1 MHLMVQGI
9 EAKTM
14 SIITAITDIFSYEFL
29 FIPLIVGLLV
39 SLCAALLG
47 SVLVL
52 KRFSMIGDGLSHVG
66 YGALCIAAAA
76 GIAPLKIAIP
86 VVIVAAFFLL
96 RISRNSRING
106 DSAIALISCTA
117 MAVGVLTIKLAGNV
131 NIDVAGYMFGSM
143 MSISKSDV
151 PLSVAISVTV
161 ILMYLLMYN
170 GIFSITFDE
179 SFAKAT
185 GTKVSFYNTV
195 VSILTAVTI
204 VVGMRLMGAIL
215 ISSLLI
221 FPSLT
226 SMRFFRS
233 FRGVVMCSA
242 VVSTLSFIVGFVGA
256 YIFDTPTGA
265 SVVAVNAV
273 MFIIFSIAG
282 KIKQKT
288 SRKNCC

>member
-1 MHLMVQGI
+1 
-9 EAKTM
+9 M
-14 SIITAITDIFSYEFL
+14 SFFTTISEIFSYSFL
-29 FIPLIVGLLV
+29 RTPLIVGILV

-66 YGALCIAAAA
+66 YGALCVAAAA

-86 VVIVAAFFLL
+86 VVIIAAFFLL

-106 DSAIALISCTA
+106 DSAIALISGTA
-117 MAVGVLTIKLAGNV
+117 IAVGVLTVKLAGNV
-131 NIDVAGYMFGSM
+131 NIDVGSYMFGS
-143 MSISKSDV
+143 IVAVNQSDV
-151 PLSVAISVTV
+151 IISVV
-161 ILMYLLMYN
+161 LSAVVLLLYIIMYN
-170 GIFSITFDE
+170 GIFSVTFDE

-195 VSILTAVTI
+195 VAILTAVTI

-226 SMRFFRS
+226 AMRFFRS
-233 FRGVVMCSA
+233 FRGVVICSA
-242 VVSTLSFIVGFVGA
+242 AVSALGFFLGFVAA
-256 YIFDTPTGA
+256 YRFDLPTGA
-265 SVVAVNAV
+265 SVVAVNAIF
-273 MFIIFSIAG
+273 FILFSIAG
-282 KIKQKT
+282 KIKQRIK
-288 SRKNCC
+288 KNNCC

>member
-1 MHLMVQGI
+1 
-9 EAKTM
+9 M
-14 SIITAITDIFSYEFL
+14 SFFTAITEIFSYSFL
-29 FIPLIVGLLV
+29 RTPLLVGILV

-66 YGALCIAAAA
+66 YGALCVAAAA

-106 DSAIALISCTA
+106 DSAIALISGTA
-117 MAVGVLTIKLAGNV
+117 IAIGVLTVKLAGNV
-131 NIDVAGYMFGSM
+131 NIDVGSYMFGS
-143 MSISKSDV
+143 IVAVNKSDV
-151 PLSVAISVTV
+151 IISIVLSAVVLLLYV
-161 ILMYLLMYN
+161 IMHN
-170 GIFSITFDE
+170 GIFSVTFDE

-195 VSILTAVTI
+195 VAILTAVTI

-226 SMRFFRS
+226 AMRFFRS
-233 FRGVVMCSA
+233 FRGVVICSA
-242 VVSTLSFIVGFVGA
+242 AVSALGFFLGFVAA
-256 YIFDTPTGA
+256 YRFDLPTGA
-265 SVVAVNAV
+265 SVVAVNAIFFV
-273 MFIIFSIAG
+273 LFSIAG
-282 KIKQKT
+282 KIKQRISK
-288 SRKNCC
+288 KNCC

>member
-1 MHLMVQGI
+1 
-9 EAKTM
+9 M
-14 SIITAITDIFSYEFL
+14 SLITAITEIFSYPFL
-29 FIPLIVGLLV
+29 RTPLLVGILV

-66 YGALCIAAAA
+66 YGALCVAAAA

-86 VVIVAAFFLL
+86 VVIVAAYFLL

-106 DSAIALISCTA
+106 DSAIALISGTA
-117 MAVGVLTIKLAGNV
+117 IAVGVLTVKLAGNV
-131 NIDVAGYMFGSM
+131 NIDVGSYMFGSIVAVN
-143 MSISKSDV
+143 SSDV
-151 PLSVAISVTV
+151 TVSIILSAVV
-161 ILMYLLMYN
+161 ILMYALMYKTV
-170 GIFSITFDE
+170 FSVTFDE

-195 VSILTAVTI
+195 IALLTAVTI

-233 FRGVVMCSA
+233 FRGVVLCSA
-242 VVSTLSFIVGFVGA
+242 VVSTLSFFLGFVAA
-256 YIFDTPTGA
+256 YRFDLPTGA
-265 SVVAVNAV
+265 SVVAVNAI
-273 MFIIFSIAG
+273 MFVLFSIAG
-282 KIKQKT
+282 KIKQRLSK
-288 SRKNCC
+288 KNCC

>member
-1 MHLMVQGI
+1 
-9 EAKTM
+9 M
-14 SIITAITDIFSYEFL
+14 SFINAITEIFSYSVL
-29 FIPLIVGLLV
+29 RTPLIVGILV

-52 KRFSMIGDGLSHVG
+52 KWFSMIGDGLSHVG
-66 YGALCIAAAA
+66 YGALCVAAAA
-76 GIAPLKIAIP
+76 GIAPLRIAIP
-86 VVIVAAFFLL
+86 IVIVAAFLLL

-106 DSAIALISCTA
+106 DSAIALISGTA
-117 MAVGVLTIKLAGNV
+117 IAVGVLTVKLTGNV
-131 NIDVAGYMFGSM
+131 NIDVGSYMFGSIVA
-143 MSISKSDV
+143 ISKSDV
-151 PLSVAISVTV
+151 LISIVLSAVV

-170 GIFSITFDE
+170 GIFSVTFDE

-185 GTKVSFYNTV
+185 GTKVTFYNTV
-195 VSILTAVTI
+195 VAILTAVTI
-204 VVGMRLMGAIL
+204 VIGMRLMGAIL

-242 VVSTLSFIVGFVGA
+242 VVSVLSFFIGFVAA

-265 SVVAVNAV
+265 SVVAINAI
-273 MFIIFSIAG
+273 MFVLFCIAG
-282 KIKQKT
+282 RIKPKITKKQ
-288 SRKNCC
+288 CC

>member
-1 MHLMVQGI
+1 MPFFNTLSEILSYSFLRMPLLVGI
-9 EAKTM
+9 
-14 SIITAITDIFSYEFL
+14 
-29 FIPLIVGLLV
+29 LV

-66 YGALCIAAAA
+66 YGALCVAAAA

-86 VVIVAAFFLL
+86 VVIVAAFLL
-96 RISRNSRING
+96 LQISRNSRING
-106 DSAIALISCTA
+106 DSAIALISGA
-117 MAVGVLTIKLAGNV
+117 AIAVGVLTVKLAGNV
-131 NIDVAGYMFGSM
+131 NIDVGSYMFGS
-143 MSISKSDV
+143 IVAIDKSDV
-151 PLSVAISVTV
+151 VISIVLSAIV
-161 ILMYLLMYN
+161 LLLYIIMYN

-195 VSILTAVTI
+195 VAILTAVTI

-233 FRGVVMCSA
+233 FRGVVLCSA
-242 VVSTLSFIVGFVGA
+242 VVSALGFLLGFVAA
-256 YIFDTPTGA
+256 YRFDLPTGA

-273 MFIIFSIAG
+273 FFVAFSIAG
-282 KIKQKT
+282 KIKQNLKF
-288 SRKNCC
+288 KK

>member
-1 MHLMVQGI
+1 
-9 EAKTM
+9 M
-14 SIITAITDIFSYEFL
+14 SFINAITEIFSYSL
-29 FIPLIVGLLV
+29 LRTPLIVGILV

-66 YGALCIAAAA
+66 YGALCVAATA
-76 GIAPLKIAIP
+76 GIAPLKVAIP
-86 VVIVAAFFLL
+86 VVIVAAFLLL

-106 DSAIALISCTA
+106 DSAIALISGTA
-117 MAVGVLTIKLAGNV
+117 IAIGVLTVKLAGNV
-131 NIDVAGYMFGSM
+131 NIDVGSYMFGSIVA
-143 MSISKSDV
+143 ISKSDV
-151 PLSVAISVTV
+151 VISIVLSAVV
-161 ILMYLLMYN
+161 ILMYLIMYN

-195 VSILTAVTI
+195 VAILTAVTI
-204 VVGMRLMGAIL
+204 VIGMQLMGAIL

-221 FPSLT
+221 FPALT
-226 SMRFFRS
+226 AMRFFRS

-242 VVSTLSFIVGFVGA
+242 VVSVLSFFIGFVAA
-256 YIFDTPTGA
+256 YMLDTPTGA
-265 SVVAVNAV
+265 SVVAVNAI
-273 MFIIFSIAG
+273 MFVLFSIAG

-288 SRKNCC
+288 AKKNCC

>member
-1 MHLMVQGI
+1 MPFFSTVSEILSYSFLRTPLLVGI
-9 EAKTM
+9 
-14 SIITAITDIFSYEFL
+14 
-29 FIPLIVGLLV
+29 LV

-66 YGALCIAAAA
+66 YGSLCVAAAA

-86 VVIVAAFFLL
+86 VVIIAAFFLL

-106 DSAIALISCTA
+106 DSAIALISGTA
-117 MAVGVLTIKLAGNV
+117 IAVGVLTVKLAGNV
-131 NIDVAGYMFGSM
+131 NIDVGSYMFGS
-143 MSISKSDV
+143 IVAVNKSDV
-151 PLSVAISVTV
+151 IISIVLSAVV
-161 ILMYLLMYN
+161 LLLYIVMYN

-185 GTKVSFYNTV
+185 GTKVGFYNTV
-195 VSILTAVTI
+195 VAILTAVTI

-226 SMRFFRS
+226 AMRFFRS
-233 FRGVVMCSA
+233 FRGVVICSA
-242 VVSTLSFIVGFVGA
+242 VVSALGFFLGFVAA
-256 YIFDTPTGA
+256 YEFDLPTGA
-265 SVVAVNAV
+265 SVVAVNAIFFV
-273 MFIIFSIAG
+273 LFSIAG
-282 KIKQKT
+282 KIKSKGRSQ
-288 SRKNCC
+288 

>member
-1 MHLMVQGI
+1 
-9 EAKTM
+9 M
-14 SIITAITDIFSYEFL
+14 SFITAITEIFSYPIL
-29 FIPLIVGLLV
+29 CTPLIVGILV

-66 YGALCIAAAA
+66 YGALCVAAAA

-106 DSAIALISCTA
+106 DSAIALISGTA
-117 MAVGVLTIKLAGNV
+117 IAVGVLTVKLAGNV
-131 NIDVAGYMFGSM
+131 NIDVGSYMFGS
-143 MSISKSDV
+143 IVAIDRSDV
-151 PLSVAISVTV
+151 IISIALSAVV

-170 GIFSITFDE
+170 GIFSVTFDE

-185 GTKVSFYNTV
+185 GTKISFYNTV

-226 SMRFFRS
+226 AMRFFRS

-242 VVSTLSFIVGFVGA
+242 VVSTLSFFVGFVGA

-265 SVVAVNAV
+265 SVVAVNAIC
-273 MFIIFSIAG
+273 FILFAIAG
-282 KIKQKT
+282 TIKQKT
-288 SRKNCC
+288 SKKNCC

>member
-1 MHLMVQGI
+1 
-9 EAKTM
+9 M
-14 SIITAITDIFSYEFL
+14 SFITAINEIFSYPFL
-29 FIPLIVGLLV
+29 RTPVLVGILV

-66 YGALCIAAAA
+66 YGALCVAAAA

-86 VVIVAAFFLL
+86 VVIVAAYFLL

-106 DSAIALISCTA
+106 DSAIALISGTA
-117 MAVGVLTIKLAGNV
+117 IAVGVLTVKLAGNV
-131 NIDVAGYMFGSM
+131 NIDVGSYMFGS
-143 MSISKSDV
+143 IVAVNKSDV
-151 PLSVAISVTV
+151 LVSIILSAVV
-161 ILMYLLMYN
+161 ILMYALMYKTV
-170 GIFSITFDE
+170 FSVTFDE

-195 VSILTAVTI
+195 IALLTAVTI

-226 SMRFFRS
+226 AMRFFRS
-233 FRGVVMCSA
+233 FRGVVLCSA
-242 VVSTLSFIVGFVGA
+242 VVSTLSFFLGFVAA
-256 YIFDTPTGA
+256 YRFDLPTGA
-265 SVVAVNAV
+265 SVVAVNAI
-273 MFIIFSIAG
+273 MFVLFSIAG
-282 KIKQKT
+282 KIKQRLSK
-288 SRKNCC
+288 KNGC

>member
-1 MHLMVQGI
+1 MRLTAQEI

-14 SIITAITDIFSYEFL
+14 SFITAITEIFSYPIL
-29 FIPLIVGLLV
+29 CTPLIVGILV

-66 YGALCIAAAA
+66 YGALCVAAAA

-106 DSAIALISCTA
+106 DSAIALISGTA
-117 MAVGVLTIKLAGNV
+117 IAVGVLTVKLAGNV
-131 NIDVAGYMFGSM
+131 NIDVGSYMFGS
-143 MSISKSDV
+143 IVAIDRSDV
-151 PLSVAISVTV
+151 IISIALSAVV

-170 GIFSITFDE
+170 GIFSVTFDE

-185 GTKVSFYNTV
+185 GTKISFYNTV

-226 SMRFFRS
+226 AMRFFRS

-242 VVSTLSFIVGFVGA
+242 VVSTLSFFVGFVGA

-265 SVVAVNAV
+265 SVVAVNAIC
-273 MFIIFSIAG
+273 FILFAIAG
-282 KIKQKT
+282 TIKQKT
-288 SRKNCC
+288 SKKNCC

>member
-1 MHLMVQGI
+1 
-9 EAKTM
+9 M
-14 SIITAITDIFSYEFL
+14 SIINAITEIFSYSML
-29 FIPLIVGLLV
+29 RTPLIVGILV

-66 YGALCIAAAA
+66 YGALCVAAAA

-86 VVIVAAFFLL
+86 IVIVAAFLLL

-106 DSAIALISCTA
+106 DSAIALISGTA
-117 MAVGVLTIKLAGNV
+117 IAVGVLTVKLAGNV
-131 NIDVAGYMFGSM
+131 NIDVGSYMFGSIVA
-143 MSISKSDV
+143 ISKSDV
-151 PLSVAISVTV
+151 NISVALSIVV

-170 GIFSITFDE
+170 GIFSVTFDE
-179 SFAKAT
+179 GFAKAT

-195 VSILTAVTI
+195 VAILTAVTI
-204 VVGMRLMGAIL
+204 VIGMRLMGAIL

-221 FPSLT
+221 FPTLT
-226 SMRFFRS
+226 AMRFFRS

-242 VVSTLSFIVGFVGA
+242 VVSVLSFFIGFVAA
-256 YIFDTPTGA
+256 YVFDTPTGA

-273 MFIIFSIAG
+273 MFVLFSVAA
-282 KIKQKT
+282 KLKL
-288 SRKNCC
+288 N

>member
-1 MHLMVQGI
+1 
-9 EAKTM
+9 M
-14 SIITAITDIFSYEFL
+14 SFINAITEIFSYSL
-29 FIPLIVGLLV
+29 LRTPLIVGILV

-66 YGALCIAAAA
+66 YGALCVAAAA
-76 GIAPLKIAIP
+76 GIAPLKVAIP
-86 VVIVAAFFLL
+86 VVIVAAFLLL

-106 DSAIALISCTA
+106 DSAIALISGTA
-117 MAVGVLTIKLAGNV
+117 IAIGVLTVKLAGNV
-131 NIDVAGYMFGSM
+131 NIDVGSYMFGSIVA
-143 MSISKSDV
+143 ISKSDV
-151 PLSVAISVTV
+151 VISIVLSAVV
-161 ILMYLLMYN
+161 ILMYLIMYN

-195 VSILTAVTI
+195 VAILTAVTI
-204 VVGMRLMGAIL
+204 VIGMQLMGAIL

-221 FPSLT
+221 FPALT
-226 SMRFFRS
+226 AMRFFRS

-242 VVSTLSFIVGFVGA
+242 VVSVLSFFIGFVAA
-256 YIFDTPTGA
+256 YMLDTPTGA
-265 SVVAVNAV
+265 SVVAVNAI
-273 MFIIFSIAG
+273 MFVLFSIAG

-288 SRKNCC
+288 AKKNCC

>member
-1 MHLMVQGI
+1 
-9 EAKTM
+9 M
-14 SIITAITDIFSYEFL
+14 SFITAITEIFSYPILRTPL
-29 FIPLIVGLLV
+29 FVGILV

-66 YGALCIAAAA
+66 YGALCVAAAA
-76 GIAPLKIAIP
+76 GVAPLKIAIP

-106 DSAIALISCTA
+106 DSAIALISGTA
-117 MAVGVLTIKLAGNV
+117 IAVGVLTVKLAGNV
-131 NIDVAGYMFGSM
+131 NIDVGSYMFGS
-143 MSISKSDV
+143 I
-151 PLSVAISVTV
+151 VAIDSSDIVISIALSAVV
-161 ILMYLLMYN
+161 ILMYMLMYN
-170 GIFSITFDE
+170 GIFSVTFDE

-226 SMRFFRS
+226 AMRFFRS

-242 VVSTLSFIVGFVGA
+242 VVSTLSFFVGFVGA
-256 YIFDTPTGA
+256 YVFDTPTGA
-265 SVVAVNAV
+265 SVVAVNAIC
-273 MFIIFSIAG
+273 FILFAIAG

-288 SRKNCC
+288 SKKQYC

>member
-1 MHLMVQGI
+1 
-9 EAKTM
+9 M
-14 SIITAITDIFSYEFL
+14 SFITAITEIFSYPFL
-29 FIPLIVGLLV
+29 RTPLFVGILV

-66 YGALCIAAAA
+66 YGALCVAAAA

-106 DSAIALISCTA
+106 DSAIALISGTA
-117 MAVGVLTIKLAGNV
+117 IAVGVLTVKLAGNV
-131 NIDVAGYMFGSM
+131 NIDVSSYMFGS
-143 MSISKSDV
+143 IVAVNKSDV
-151 PLSVAISVTV
+151 TVSIILSAVV
-161 ILMYLLMYN
+161 ILMYALMYKTV
-170 GIFSITFDE
+170 FSVTFDE

-195 VSILTAVTI
+195 IALLTAVTI

-233 FRGVVMCSA
+233 FRGVVLCSA
-242 VVSTLSFIVGFVGA
+242 AISTLSFFLGFVAA
-256 YIFDTPTGA
+256 YSFDLPTGA
-265 SVVAVNAV
+265 SVVAVNAI
-273 MFIIFSIAG
+273 MFVIFSIAG
-282 KIKQKT
+282 KIKQRVAKM
-288 SRKNCC
+288 NCC

>member
-1 MHLMVQGI
+1 
-9 EAKTM
+9 M
-14 SIITAITDIFSYEFL
+14 SFITEIFSYPFL
-29 FIPLIVGLLV
+29 RTPLLVGILV

-66 YGALCIAAAA
+66 YGALCVAAAA

-86 VVIVAAFFLL
+86 VVIVAAYFLL

-106 DSAIALISCTA
+106 DSAIALISGTA
-117 MAVGVLTIKLAGNV
+117 IAVGVLTVKLAGNV
-131 NIDVAGYMFGSM
+131 NIDVGSYMFGS
-143 MSISKSDV
+143 IVAVNKSDV
-151 PLSVAISVTV
+151 TVSIILSAVV
-161 ILMYLLMYN
+161 ILMYALMYKTV
-170 GIFSITFDE
+170 FSVTFDE

-195 VSILTAVTI
+195 IALLTAVTI

-226 SMRFFRS
+226 AMRFFRS
-233 FRGVVMCSA
+233 FRGVVLCSA
-242 VVSTLSFIVGFVGA
+242 IVSTLSFFLGFVAA
-256 YIFDTPTGA
+256 YRFDLPTGA
-265 SVVAVNAV
+265 SVVAVNAI
-273 MFIIFSIAG
+273 MFVLFSIAG
-282 KIKQKT
+282 KIKQRLSK
-288 SRKNCC
+288 KNCC

>member
-1 MHLMVQGI
+1 
-9 EAKTM
+9 M
-14 SIITAITDIFSYEFL
+14 SFITAITEIFSYPIL
-29 FIPLIVGLLV
+29 CTPLIVGILV

-106 DSAIALISCTA
+106 DSAIALISGTA
-117 MAVGVLTIKLAGNV
+117 IAVGVLTVKLAGNV
-131 NIDVAGYMFGSM
+131 NIDVGSYMFGS
-143 MSISKSDV
+143 IVAIDRSDV
-151 PLSVAISVTV
+151 IISIVLSAVV

-170 GIFSITFDE
+170 GIFSVTFDE

-226 SMRFFRS
+226 AMRFFRS
-233 FRGVVMCSA
+233 FQGVVICSA
-242 VVSTLSFIVGFVGA
+242 VVSTLSFFIGFVGA

-265 SVVAVNAV
+265 SVVAVNAIC
-273 MFIIFSIAG
+273 FIIFAVAG

-288 SRKNCC
+288 SKKNCC

>member
-1 MHLMVQGI
+1 
-9 EAKTM
+9 M
-14 SIITAITDIFSYEFL
+14 SFITEIFSYPFL
-29 FIPLIVGLLV
+29 RTPLLVGILV

-66 YGALCIAAAA
+66 YGALCVAAAA

-86 VVIVAAFFLL
+86 VVIVAAYFLL

-106 DSAIALISCTA
+106 DSAIALISGTA
-117 MAVGVLTIKLAGNV
+117 IAVGVLTVKLAGNV
-131 NIDVAGYMFGSM
+131 NIDVGSYMFGS
-143 MSISKSDV
+143 IVAVNKSDV
-151 PLSVAISVTV
+151 TVSIILSVVV
-161 ILMYLLMYN
+161 ILMYALMYKTV
-170 GIFSITFDE
+170 FSVTFDE

-195 VSILTAVTI
+195 IALLTAVTI

-226 SMRFFRS
+226 AMRFFRS
-233 FRGVVMCSA
+233 FRGVVLCSA
-242 VVSTLSFIVGFVGA
+242 VVSTLSFFLGFVAA
-256 YIFDTPTGA
+256 YRFDLPTGA
-265 SVVAVNAV
+265 SVVAVNAI
-273 MFIIFSIAG
+273 MFVLFSIAG
-282 KIKQKT
+282 KIKQRLSK
-288 SRKNCC
+288 KNCC

>member
-1 MHLMVQGI
+1 
-9 EAKTM
+9 M
-14 SIITAITDIFSYEFL
+14 SFFTTISEIFSYSFL
-29 FIPLIVGLLV
+29 RTPLLVGILV

-66 YGALCIAAAA
+66 YGSLCVAAAA

-86 VVIVAAFFLL
+86 VVIIAAFFLL

-106 DSAIALISCTA
+106 DSAIALISGTA
-117 MAVGVLTIKLAGNV
+117 ISIGVLTVKLAGNV
-131 NIDVAGYMFGSM
+131 NIDVGSYMFGS
-143 MSISKSDV
+143 IVAVNQSDV
-151 PLSVAISVTV
+151 IISIVLSAVVLLLYV
-161 ILMYLLMYN
+161 IMHN
-170 GIFSITFDE
+170 GIFSVTFDE

-195 VSILTAVTI
+195 VAILTAVTI

-226 SMRFFRS
+226 AMRFFRS
-233 FRGVVMCSA
+233 FRGVVICSA
-242 VVSTLSFIVGFVGA
+242 AVSALGFFLGFVAA
-256 YIFDTPTGA
+256 YRFDLPTGA
-265 SVVAVNAV
+265 SVVAVNAIFFV
-273 MFIIFSIAG
+273 LFSIAG
-282 KIKQKT
+282 KIKQRLKN
-288 SRKNCC
+288 NCC

>member
-1 MHLMVQGI
+1 
-9 EAKTM
+9 M
-14 SIITAITDIFSYEFL
+14 SIINAITEIFSYSL
-29 FIPLIVGLLV
+29 LRTPLIVGILV

-66 YGALCIAAAA
+66 YGALCVAAAA
-76 GIAPLKIAIP
+76 GIAPLRIAIP
-86 VVIVAAFFLL
+86 IVIVAAFLLL

-106 DSAIALISCTA
+106 DSAIALISGTA
-117 MAVGVLTIKLAGNV
+117 IAVGVLTVKLTGNV
-131 NIDVAGYMFGSM
+131 NIDVGSYMFGSIVA
-143 MSISKSDV
+143 ISKSDV
-151 PLSVAISVTV
+151 LISIVLSAVV

-170 GIFSITFDE
+170 GIFSVTFDE

-185 GTKVSFYNTV
+185 GTKVTFYNTV
-195 VSILTAVTI
+195 VAILTAVTI
-204 VVGMRLMGAIL
+204 VIGMRLMGAIL

-242 VVSTLSFIVGFVGA
+242 VVSVLSFFIGFVAA

-265 SVVAVNAV
+265 SVVAINAI
-273 MFIIFSIAG
+273 MFVLFCIAG
-282 KIKQKT
+282 RIKPKITKKQ
-288 SRKNCC
+288 CC